1 MSRRDENIL
10 NIVIEEEDE
19 NEEDM
24 DLTPNMLIKVGALI
38 SSSALSSSY
47 QDKKKGLRPRLYDP
61 NNDTISLE
69 DRPSVNVH

>member
-24 DLTPNMLIKVGALI
+24 DLTPNMLMNVGALI
-38 SSSALSSSY
+38 SSSALSGSC
-47 QDKKKGLRPRLYDP
+47 QDKK
-61 NNDTISLE
+61 
-69 DRPSVNVH
+69 